1 MSIRFG
7 PIARPRRPDVV
18 EAQGRYDAL
27 MANVEDK
34 LRGGR
39 TKAYLGSY
47 IGAYRPAAGDGS

>member
-1 MSIRFG
+1 MAGG
-7 PIARPRRPDVV
+7 PWRHWLDAVHNHN
-18 EAQGRYDAL
+18 QGRYDAL

-47 IGAYRPAAGDGS
+47 IGAYRPPVGDGS